1 MSGDVSQ
8 MVYKDGEVF
17 TTYCDKPYNQNQY
30 KMVLNNGK
38 FVIYDDYD
46 MMRAWWFKNRK
57 DVSHVEI
64 LDK

>member
-1 MSGDVSQ
+1 MA
-8 MVYKDGEVF
+8 YKDGEVF

-30 KMVLNNGK
+30 KMVMNDGK
-38 FVIYDDYD
+38 FAIYDDYD